1 MRWSGWRR
9 CARKA
14 DLMPEI
20 DVAAIREAVRKKYA
34 EVAQSAEGKFAY
46 PTGRQG
52 ALALGYDP
60 SVIDRLPD
68 DVLASFC
75 GVGNPFA
82 CGPIKQGEAILD
94 VGCGAGV
101 DMIVASRFVST
112 TGKVCGIDM
121 TPEMAE
127 KARANLRRSGVTGAE
142 VQVSGAESVPYPDAS
157 FDIVISNGVI
167 NLSPAKEEVFKEIY
181 RVLRPGGRLQ
191 FADIVVNQTLPPEV
205 ANSLEA
211 WSQ

>member
-1 MRWSGWRR
+1 
-9 CARKA
+9 
-14 DLMPEI
+14 MPEI
-20 DVAAIREAVRKKYA
+20 DAAAVREAVRKKYM

-60 SVIDRLPD
+60 SIIESLPGD
-68 DVLASFC
+68 LLASFC
-75 GVGNPFA
+75 GVGNPLIL
-82 CGPIKQGEAILD
+82 GPVNRGEAVLD
-94 VGCGAGV
+94 VGCGAGF
-101 DMIVASRFVST
+101 DMVIVSRLVGS

-127 KARANLRRSGVTGAE
+127 RARTNLWRAGIANAE
-142 VQVSGAESVPYPDAS
+142 VRVSGGESIPYPDAF
-157 FDIVISNGVI
+157 FDLVISNGVI
-167 NLSPAKEEVFKEIY
+167 NLSPAKEDVFREIH
-181 RVLRPGGRLQ
+181 RVLRAGGRLQ
-191 FADIVVNQTLPPEV
+191 IADIVVSETLPPDV

>member
-1 MRWSGWRR
+1 
-9 CARKA
+9 
-14 DLMPEI
+14 MPEI
-20 DVAAIREAVRKKYA
+20 DAAAIREAVRKKYM

-60 SVIDRLPD
+60 SIIESLPGD
-68 DVLASFC
+68 LLASFC

-82 CGPIKQGEAILD
+82 LGPINRDEAVLD
-94 VGCGAGV
+94 VGCGAGF
-101 DMIVASRFVST
+101 DMVIASRLVGN

-127 KARANLRRSGVTGAE
+127 RARTNLRRAGIANVE
-142 VQVSGAESVPYPDAS
+142 VQVAGAESIPYPDAF
-157 FDIVISNGVI
+157 FDLVISNGVL
-167 NLSPAKEEVFKEIY
+167 NLSPAKEDVFREIY
-181 RVLRPGGRLQ
+181 RVLRAGGRLQ
-191 FADIVVNQTLPPEV
+191 FADIVVNQTLPPDV

>member
-1 MRWSGWRR
+1 
-9 CARKA
+9 
-14 DLMPEI
+14 MPEI
-20 DVAAIREAVRKKYA
+20 DAAAIREAVRKKYV

-60 SVIDRLPD
+60 SIVESLPGD
-68 DVLASFC
+68 LLASFC
-75 GVGNPFA
+75 GVGNPFVL
-82 CGPIKQGEAILD
+82 GPINRGETVLD
-94 VGCGAGV
+94 VGCGAGF
-101 DMIVASRFVST
+101 DMVIASRLVVS

-127 KARANLRRSGVTGAE
+127 RARTNLRRAGIANAE
-142 VQVSGAESVPYPDAS
+142 VQVSGAESIPYPDAF
-157 FDIVISNGVI
+157 FDLVISNGVI
-167 NLSPAKEEVFKEIY
+167 NLSPAKEDVFREIY
-181 RVLRPGGRLQ
+181 RVLRAGGRLQ
-191 FADIVVNQTLPPEV
+191 FADIVVNETLPPEV